1 MNRAETSR
9 WEPESC
15 STWFPWT
22 QYQSVRAGMQPSRD
36 QALPPDPDLGL
47 SSLGLCPC
55 TDGLHRTLVS
65 LLKIRALGLRLG
77 HLLQNFPNALS
88 AWLLGH
94 RLFLDIH
101 SGPLRRSSLR
111 PSLLHWL
118 LDGCCCLFPCPLDVT
133 FCYTWLSSRI
143 CHTLLIGLV
152 PGPRCYCHPCVA
164 VPWNVILRGWGGD
177 KTRPI
182 LKLSLQC

>member
-1 MNRAETSR
+1 
-9 WEPESC
+9 
-15 STWFPWT
+15 
-22 QYQSVRAGMQPSRD
+22 MQPGRD

-77 HLLQNFPNALS
+77 HLLQNFANALY

-101 SGPLRRSSLR
+101 LWTSGEI
-111 PSLLHWL
+111 LLETL
-118 LDGCCCLFPCPLDVT
+118 TVT
-133 FCYTWLSSRI
+133 LT
-143 CHTLLIGLV
+143 
-152 PGPRCYCHPCVA
+152 P
-164 VPWNVILRGWGGD
+164 
-177 KTRPI
+177 
-182 LKLSLQC
+182 

>member
-101 SGPLRRSSLR
+101 SGPLRRSIISFLCHDSQSPQHKNAQSGFTQR
-111 PSLLHWL
+111 VSVSIDKAKPNTQKVL
-118 LDGCCCLFPCPLDVT
+118 GCCCSPPHFYSFMYDLGLHCG
-133 FCYTWLSSRI
+133 SSS
-143 CHTLLIGLV
+143 V
-152 PGPRCYCHPCVA
+152 FGPSYKP
-164 VPWNVILRGWGGD
+164 
-177 KTRPI
+177 K
-182 LKLSLQC
+182 